1 MAIIAD
7 TTKEINMV
15 KKILALFFV
24 MSSLAFAQSDVIVT
38 DSRSNSTV
46 TSNSNSVN
54 ETTVKSP
61 PATAISPSFNVLNN
75 DLCTV
80 GVGGAVQTQIL
91 GISGGTMVRD
101 FNCERLKLAKNL
113 YDMGMKVAAVA
124 TLCQDDRVFQAMLN
138 AGTPC
143 PVDGKIG
150 EEAKRIWDSSPE
162 RKPQPLSESS
172 NASLWQKIS
181 AGLGFLVFLLVL
193 L

>member
-1 MAIIAD
+1 
-7 TTKEINMV
+7 MV
-15 KKILALFFV
+15 KKLLPLLFV
-24 MSSLAFAQSDVIVT
+24 MSSLSFAQSDVIVT
-38 DSRSNSTV
+38 DSKSNSTV

-61 PATAISPSFNVLNN
+61 PASAISPSFNVLNN

-101 FNCERLKLAKNL
+101 LNCERLKLAKNL
-113 YDMGMKVAAVA
+113 YDMGMKVAAVS
-124 TLCQDDRVFQAMLN
+124 TLCQDDRVFEAMMN

-150 EEAKRIWDSSPE
+150 EEARRIWENSPE
-162 RKPQPLSESS
+162 RKPQPLSENS
-172 NASLWQKIS
+172 NASFWQKVS
-181 AGLGFLVFLLVL
+181 AGLGILAFLLIL